1 MDAHIFALAAITF
14 VAATVN
20 GALGYGFS
28 SITVPMAL
36 FFLTNRVLNPALV
49 PIEVVLN
56 TYVLLVN
63 RASIPNIWRRVLP
76 IVLALVPG
84 VALGTAVVSY
94 VNADWLKFIT
104 YVMLLPLILL
114 QAAGYR
120 RPIQSERTAG
130 VAFGG
135 GLGVLYSVT
144 TISGPPLALALSNQ
158 GLAKQEFRAA
168 LGFIRLAE
176 STFTAIA
183 YAYAGLYS
191 MASFLLIPQIVPS
204 LILGVPLGA
213 RLMRRIHPDT
223 FRRLCMSLNA
233 WIVAFALDGSIR
245 ILHLGGA
252 AAGNIEFGAVV
263 LLDVWL
269 LYRFFSRQEPQAPR
283 GDDYARST
291 TTAIP

>member
-1 MDAHIFALAAITF
+1 MDPQVLLLAAITL

-28 SITVPMAL
+28 SITVPTAL

-49 PIEVVLN
+49 PVEVVLN

-63 RASIPNIWRRVLP
+63 RASIPTIWRRVFP

-84 VALGTAVVSY
+84 VVFGTAIVSL
-94 VNADWLKFIT
+94 VNSDWLKFIT
-104 YVMLLPLILL
+104 YVALLPLILL

-120 RPIQSERTAG
+120 RPIRSERSAG

-168 LGFIRLAE
+168 LGLIRLAE
-176 STFTAIA
+176 SSFTAVA

-191 MASFLLIPQIVPS
+191 MQSMLLIPQIVPS
-204 LILGVPLGA
+204 LMIGVPLGV
-213 RLMRRIHPDT
+213 RLVRHVHPDT

-233 WIVAFALDGSIR
+233 WIVAFALSGSMR
-245 ILHLGGA
+245 TLHLGGA
-252 AAGNIEFGAVV
+252 IAGNIEFGAVA
-263 LLDVWL
+263 LLDAWL
-269 LYRFFSRQEPQAPR
+269 LYRYFSNRNAR
-283 GDDYARST
+283 GADDEAYTRST